1 LKKFSKSGEQASAFP
16 KKEKKKR
23 KRPLTHEEK
32 EYIVDHIKKKIET
45 NKRLL
50 DHLMSSG
57 IEEWSEEEIRQQE
70 RDLCEHLETIENDGY
85 ILCRM
90 CGIRI
95 EKIKLRKDIKKYFF

>member
-1 LKKFSKSGEQASAFP
+1 
-16 KKEKKKR
+16 
-23 KRPLTHEEK
+23 
-32 EYIVDHIKKKIET
+32 
-45 NKRLL
+45 
-50 DHLMSSG
+50 MSSG